1 MDGYRF
7 DEEKAVNV
15 VLFIL
20 KRLKKINRHKLAK
33 ILYFA
38 DQLHLVQYGRSIL
51 GDNYIAM
58 KYGPVPSAVYDG
70 IKAIDDK
77 RYNFEIFR
85 KSLISRGMFILPNA
99 DPDMDELSESEIKC
113 LNRSI
118 DENDPLNFDQL
129 VDKSHA
135 LAWNK
140 ACRDGKMSVK
150 HIAAEGGASKD
161 VIDTIVD
168 NLQDF
173 ELSKEYGLIR

>member
-1 MDGYRF
+1 
-7 DEEKAVNV
+7 
-15 VLFIL
+15 
-20 KRLKKINRHKLAK
+20 
-33 ILYFA
+33 
-38 DQLHLVQYGRSIL
+38 
-51 GDNYIAM
+51 
-58 KYGPVPSAVYDG
+58 PSAVYDG

-118 DENDPLNFDQL
+118 DENDPLTFDQL

-173 ELSKEYGLIR
+173 ELSQKYGLVR